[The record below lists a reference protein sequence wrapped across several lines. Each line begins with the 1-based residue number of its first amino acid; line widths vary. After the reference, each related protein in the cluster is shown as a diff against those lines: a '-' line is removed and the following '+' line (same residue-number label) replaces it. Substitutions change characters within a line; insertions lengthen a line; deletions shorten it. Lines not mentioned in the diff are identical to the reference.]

1 MNGKG
6 RQLRSKSRGLA
17 MTEMAIAVPVAL
29 ILVLATA
36 DLGRAFW
43 QYNTL
48 TKSVRDAARYA
59 AGQGLYGS
67 TGNVIVTDD
76 LRTQVQNLVVYGNT
90 AGSGSPLLAG
100 LTTSGVDIESPGEDD
115 ILVRTTYS
123 YAPIFGWVPTF
134 DGGGVSTILDFE
146 AVVRMRAL

>member
-6 RQLRSKSRGLA
+6 RQLGSKSRGLA
-17 MTEMAIAVPVAL
+17 MTEMAIVLPVAL

-76 LRTQVQNLVVYGNT
+76 LRAEVQNLVVYGNT
-90 AGSGSPLLAG
+90 AGSGAPLLAG
-100 LTTSGVDIESPGEDD
+100 LITSGVSLESPGEDD

-123 YAPIFGWVPTF
+123 YAPIFGWLPNF
-134 DGGGVSTILDFE
+134 DGGGVSTFFDFE